1 MNSRSSLYRPTVM
14 AKEPAMSMTREAN
27 VLAAYKLLSEDASF
41 IKNIYRYARVSIGPT
56 KASG

>member
-1 MNSRSSLYRPTVM
+1 MNSRSSLCRPTVM

-41 IKNIYRYARVSIGPT
+41 IKNIYMYARISVGPI
-56 KASG
+56 KAAV